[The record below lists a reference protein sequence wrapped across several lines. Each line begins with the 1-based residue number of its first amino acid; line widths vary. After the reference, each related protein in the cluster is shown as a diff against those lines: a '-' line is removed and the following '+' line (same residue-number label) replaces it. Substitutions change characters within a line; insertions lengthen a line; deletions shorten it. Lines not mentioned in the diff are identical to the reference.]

1 MHSEQIQSLRE
12 LGILHTTDNIPTT
25 ERHYTENSVLN
36 SLKKMY
42 SLLLTTPHLS
52 EKLILQ
58 LTSKIIA
65 QAASESHYLLKKI
78 FGILE
83 QTWTQENNQVSRFCH
98 SLKADKIS
106 KGGREQAH
114 MHMQIPKI

>member
-1 MHSEQIQSLRE
+1 M
-12 LGILHTTDNIPTT
+12 HTTDNIPTT
-25 ERHYTENSVLN
+25 ERHYTGNSVLN

-58 LTSKIIA
+58 LTSKIIV